1 MAHVQQIIDRAA
13 RDVGFCEGPNND
25 SPFGRWYGVPNQPY
39 CAMWLSFVFFES
51 GAPQPASC
59 SKGYAY
65 TPAGAAWFQE
75 QGRWGQ
81 APQPGAHV
89 FFRFGG
95 PRIHHVGL
103 VVGVGPGYIDTI
115 EANTSQGKAGSQ
127 RDGGGVWRRR
137 RAAGIVGYGYPHLDG
152 GAAPPPSPQP
162 QGGGA
167 PPWPGRLIRQPPLMQ
182 GEDVRM
188 WQAQMAARGWKITA
202 DGAYGPASA
211 EMCRKFQAEKGLEVD
226 GVIGQQTW
234 NTTWNAPVT

>member
-1 MAHVQQIIDRAA
+1 MAHVQQIIDRAGQ
-13 RDVGFCEGPNND
+13 DVGFCEGPNND
-25 SPFGRWYGVPNQPY
+25 NPFGRWYGVPNQPY
-39 CAMWLSFVFFES
+39 CAAWLSFVFFEC

-65 TPAGAAWFQE
+65 TPAGAAWFQK

-103 VVGVGPGYIDTI
+103 VVGVGPGCIDTV
-115 EANTSQGKAGSQ
+115 EANTSQGAAGSQ

-137 RAAGIVGYGYPHLDG
+137 RAAGIVGYGYPLLDG
-152 GAAPPPSPQP
+152 GTAPPPPQP

-167 PPWPGRLIRQPPLMQ
+167 PPWPGRLIRQPPMMQ
-182 GEDVRM
+182 GDDVRM

-211 EMCRKFQAEKGLEVD
+211 EMCRKFQAEKGLEAD
-226 GVIGQQTW
+226 GVIGQKTW